1 MANIGV
7 SLISLV
13 LFCSTA
19 SHGRKTLYTTKEI
32 SASSLIINDGICKT
46 MVEIQG
52 YTCEEHKVNI
62 SNIQDRLNTMCQEC
76 DDIGPLKFGGCSSLL
91 LHTPS
96 CTTSLSRCLV
106 QFHCLSIMTYIHRP
120 SNAMKQPLLLLIII
134 IVRSHI

>member
-62 SNIQDRLNTMCQEC
+62 SNIQDRLNTMCHEC

-91 LHTPS
+91 LYTTPR
-96 CTTSLSRCLV
+96 TTSLSRFLAV
-106 QFHCLSIMTYIHRP
+106 SSLSCRLAKLSSCNHD
-120 SNAMKQPLLLLIII
+120 
-134 IVRSHI
+134 

>member
-1 MANIGV
+1 MASIVV
-7 SLISLV
+7 SLISIL
-13 LFCSTA
+13 LFFITVA
-19 SHGRKTLYTTKEI
+19 QERKTLYTTKEFL
-32 SASSLIINDGICKT
+32 ASSPIINDGICKT
-46 MVEIQG
+46 MVETQG

-62 SNIQDRLNTMCQEC
+62 INMHVRLYTMCQEC